1 MDKYILLLN
10 VLDNLCKEAPPS
22 YKSYHPNKDE
32 FEKLNEARSKAFI
45 HLYLKVRF
53 GLLNFDDR
61 DKYFTDGTDDAGI
74 DAYFID
80 RELKIIYFIQSKFR
94 TNKTNFEE
102 KKIKIEE
109 LLSMEIDRV
118 LEGHSS
124 YENGAKFNSKILNMV
139 EEIKAIQDIGRYRY
153 EVVILANVKEIVKTK
168 LRKLFSYPT
177 SIFNFEKSYADLLYP
192 LLNGSYYNAPELSI
206 FINISDKS
214 AGSKISYQVE
224 TSKAKCEITVVFVPT
239 EEIAKVMLKYRNSI
253 LKFNPR
259 CYLDLTDSPINREI
273 HKTMLSKET
282 NEFALFNNGI
292 TMLSDESSFNE
303 RIGQRNKAVLSVR
316 NPQII
321 NGGQTAYSLAR
332 IYEENMHTSDTLTQ
346 IFLGKEVL
354 LKVITFIEEVD
365 SNCKLELIEEISNAT
380 NKQNIVSYA
389 DRHSNDKI
397 QLELQNFVF
406 QEFGLLYER
415 KRGEFSDGIKL
426 KYIDESIILSRNIF
440 VTIALACQGKYL
452 KTSRVFKSPA
462 DYKNVFNKDNFN
474 DYKVGIQVYYFLKNN
489 YSSDKLIK
497 SKNILKNNFQSFLY
511 IVILKH
517 QELDKNGLDNEL
529 IKKIADYILKKSEH
543 FEEYALNLAS
553 NKKYFKTVEKG
564 NIIRTTINFN
574 KYYKSNNAKNDLKKF
589 FEKMPPFH

>member
-10 VLDNLCKEAPPS
+10 VLDNLCKEAPSS

-32 FEKLNEARSKAFI
+32 FEKLNGARSKAFI

-124 YENGAKFNSKILNMV
+124 YENGGKFNSKILNMV

-168 LRKLFSYPT
+168 FSKLFSYPT
-177 SIFNFEKSYADLLYP
+177 SIFDFEKSYTDLLYP

-239 EEIAKVMLKYRNSI
+239 EEIAKIMLKYRNSI

-462 DYKNVFNKDNFN
+462 AYKNVFNKDNFN

-489 YSSDKLIK
+489 YSSDELIK

-517 QELDKNGLDNEL
+517 QKLDKNGLDNEL